1 MTRVRAGLM
10 LLGGMLACGAMA
22 DSAEDAL
29 ALAQRTLAYVEKAER
44 RPEMA
49 AELAVL
55 ARRLPQ
61 AQGAAAR
68 AQVEKEI
75 RALRRRLIFSHPAL
89 AFDRLLASQRGLP
102 YTVAPHMV
110 DQYTGRL
117 SRPGPGLVVIE
128 NWKTA
133 PKKVEIL
140 RGKLPPGTVLNPD
153 LHWDGDRVIFAFCD
167 HSAQPPAEAAG
178 LRVPTVLDGATRDKN
193 ADRIRA
199 LDPENPLYKDASKGY
214 DPTPVAHL
222 RYFIWEAAADGSWVR
237 QLTGTPKDK
246 METWG
251 GRQTSLIEDA
261 DPCYLPDGGFAFNS
275 TRCQSFGRC
284 HWGRY
289 TPAFLIYRADADG
302 SNIRQLS
309 YGEANEWEPAVL
321 NDGRLVYTRWDYINR
336 NAVWYQSLWTMKPD
350 GTGTAHFY
358 GNYTMHPGIQTEAQP
373 IPGSHVVVATA
384 AAHHYVTAGSLLLID
399 TRKGEDGPAPLTRL
413 TPEIP
418 WPESEGWS
426 LPGCYAAPVPV
437 NDTLFFAS
445 FSEESLDKPK
455 SENTG
460 WNSYGAWPSNKAFG
474 IWLVDTLGGRERV
487 YQDPE
492 IGTFTPIP
500 VRKRPRPPVIP
511 SVLPP
516 PDQAPDFGVCYV
528 ENVYDCREPLPK
540 GGIKYLRVNELFNQP
555 AAKKDTRNA
564 GPDLEIYKRP
574 LGVVPVAEDGSA
586 AFRIPAC
593 VPVQLQALNAEGMAV
608 FTMRSFIYAQ
618 KGEVLGCAGCHED
631 KMRSR
636 PPQELARRRQ
646 VVDPQ
651 PVPVLDYPGAFS
663 FVKTVQPVLDRHC
676 IRCHGL
682 SEADAEGKPLISLIG
697 PHAYRNLIERK
708 LVSWAE
714 SYHETGA
721 SKTNDYFAVASP
733 LTALLKK
740 GHQGVKLSQE
750 EWDAL
755 IVWMDLNVPQHSDGG
770 YAFNRDDRRG
780 PQPQG
785 EKRLRDAIAA
795 RFGRGLA
802 DQPYL
807 ALVNVGAPEKSRVLR
822 AALPAEKGGW
832 AQLDDGFSGTEDP
845 AYQALLALVRDS
857 IAPQAHQDFCGTCG
871 RGAACVCNSCWVWMG
886 HYNEP
891 ASRSRVTAVRAP

>member
-1 MTRVRAGLM
+1 MWLNERMNWRLVGLA
-10 LLGGMLACGAMA
+10 LMA
-22 DSAEDAL
+22 AAVSAADTADDAL
-29 ALAQRTLAYVEKAER
+29 ALAQRTLAYVERAEA
-44 RPEMA
+44 RPAMA
-49 AELAVL
+49 AELGAL

-61 AQGAAAR
+61 ASEAAAR
-68 AQVEKEI
+68 AALEKEI
-75 RALRRRLIFSHPAL
+75 RALRRKIIFSHPAL

-102 YTVAPHMV
+102 YTIAPHMV
-110 DQYTGRL
+110 DQYTGRT

-140 RGKLPPGTVLNPD
+140 KGKLPLGTVLNPD
-153 LHWDGDRVIFAFCD
+153 LHWDADRVLFAFCD
-167 HSAQPPAEAAG
+167 HTAKPPPEAAG
-178 LRVPTVLDGATRDKN
+178 VKVPTVLAAATGDRN

-199 LDPENPLYKDASKGY
+199 LDPENPLYKDKTKPY
-214 DPTPVAHL
+214 DPTPAAHL
-222 RYFIWEAAADGSWVR
+222 RYFIWEAALDGSWVR
-237 QLTGTPKDK
+237 QLTGTPRDK
-246 METWG
+246 METWD

-289 TPAFLIYRADADG
+289 TPAFLIFRADGDG

-309 YGEANEWEPAVL
+309 FGEANEWEPAVL
-321 NDGRLVYTRWDYINR
+321 NDGRLIYTRWDYINR
-336 NAVWYQSLWTMKPD
+336 NAVWYQSLWTMRPD

-358 GNYTMHPGIQTEAQP
+358 GNYTMHPGVQAEAQP
-373 IPGSHVVVATA
+373 VPGSHVVVATA
-384 AAHHYVTAGSLLLID
+384 GAHHYFTAGSLLLID
-399 TRKGEDGPAPLTRL
+399 TRKGEDGPEPLTRL

-426 LPGCYAAPVPV
+426 LPGCYAAPFPV

-445 FSEESLDKPK
+445 FSGESLDKPK
-455 SENTG
+455 SENTA
-460 WNSYGAWPSNKAFG
+460 WNAYGAWPSNQAFG
-474 IWLVDTLGGRERV
+474 LWLVDTLGGRERI

-500 VRKRPRPPVIP
+500 VRKRPRPPAIP
-511 SVLPP
+511 SVLPLE
-516 PDQAPDFGVCYV
+516 DRAPDTGVCYV

-540 GGIKYLRVNELFNQP
+540 GGVKYLRVNELFNQP
-555 AAKKDTRNA
+555 AAKKDTRSA

-593 VPVQLQALNAEGMAV
+593 RPIQLQALNAEGVAV

-618 KGEVLGCAGCHED
+618 KGEVVSCAGCHED

-636 PPQELARRRQ
+636 PPQELTKRRS
-646 VVDPQ
+646 VVDPI
-651 PVPVLDYPGAFS
+651 PLPRLDYPGAFS
-663 FVKTVQPVLDRHC
+663 FVKTVQPVLDRYC

-682 SEADAEGKPLISLIG
+682 AGPDSEGKERMSLVG
-697 PHAYRNLIERK
+697 SQAYLNLVGRK

-721 SKTNDYFAVASP
+721 SKTNDYFAAASP
-733 LTALLKK
+733 LTALLKS
-740 GHQGVKLSQE
+740 GHQGVALSKD
-750 EWDAL
+750 EWSAL
-755 IVWMDLNVPQHSDGG
+755 VVWMDLNVPAHSDGG
-770 YAFNRDDRRG
+770 YGFNRDDRRG
-780 PQPQG
+780 PAPEG
-785 EKRLRDAIAA
+785 EKRLRAAVAA
-795 RFGRGLA
+795 RFGQALA
-802 DQPYL
+802 AQPFP
-807 ALVNVGAPEKSRVLR
+807 ALVNVGAPEKSRILL

-832 AQLDDGFSGTEDP
+832 GQLEEGFRDADDP
-845 AYQALLALVRDS
+845 AYREMLSLVQGA
-857 IAPQAHQDFCGTCG
+857 IAPQPCQDYRGTCG

-886 HYNEP
+886 NFN
-891 ASRSRVTAVRAP
+891 R